1 MKCGRENEASAT
13 FCQSCGASLQ
23 QPGVRAT
30 TMPSAKMERPFGVTI
45 IGIFQILEAI
55 GILGLNALIAAY
67 SPVLGL
73 LFLPVGV
80 IALVIGVSLFTGKN
94 WARILM
100 IIGGVLDII
109 TIVGIPLGIIIIV
122 YFRRQNVV
130 AYFNQKK

>member
-1 MKCGRENEASAT
+1 M
-13 FCQSCGASLQ
+13 
-23 QPGVRAT
+23 
-30 TMPSAKMERPFGVTI
+30 
-45 IGIFQILEAI
+45 
-55 GILGLNALIAAY
+55 LGLNALIAAY

-80 IALVIGVSLFTGKN
+80 IVLVIGVSLFTGKN

-100 IIGGVLDII
+100 IIGGVLDLI

>member
-1 MKCGRENEASAT
+1 MKCVREKEASAT
-13 FCQSCGASLQ
+13 FWQSCGASLQ
-23 QPGVRAT
+23 RPGVRAT
-30 TMPSAKMERPFGVTI
+30 TMPSAKMERPLGVTI
-45 IGIFQILEAI
+45 IGIFQILGAI

-80 IALVIGVSLFTGKN
+80 IALIIGVSLFTGKN

-100 IIGGVLDII
+100 IIGGVLDLI

>member
-30 TMPSAKMERPFGVTI
+30 MPSAKMERPLGVTI
-45 IGIFQILEAI
+45 IGIFQILGAI
-55 GILGLNALIAAY
+55 GMLGLNALIAAY

-80 IALVIGVSLFTGKN
+80 IALIIGVSLFTGKN

-100 IIGGVLDII
+100 IIGGVLDLI